1 MAAVRDQ
8 EGMLC
13 TGAEHIGKALSTH
26 WQSVM
31 KSPNKGVADW
41 PFTLGAA
48 IPLGGGAPPAKTLA
62 GAKEGHSAP
71 GAGKLG
77 PTVRARARWR
87 PSSTVAAVP
96 RTVLPSHAK
105 THCGHETLR
114 DLLGEVV
121 SGRHTVPAQ
130 GTSKPQGG
138 KAAPHGQNGLR

>member
-1 MAAVRDQ
+1 MHRG
-8 EGMLC
+8 E
-13 TGAEHIGKALSTH
+13 TH
-26 WQSVM
+26 WQGTEHPLSAM
-31 KSPNKGVADW
+31 KSPNKGVADCLVY
-41 PFTLGAA
+41 TGA

-130 GTSKPQGG
+130 GTGKPQGG
-138 KAAPHGQNGLR
+138 KAPPHGQNGLR